1 MCGKKLYGLQIIT
14 MMVLVLWLGFVP
26 AIGQEAPGNR
36 VVVLDP
42 SLPSIDILIRQ
53 IRPGS
58 KIVYL
63 KKTSDPIASI
73 TKIIKQCA
81 PVGSLHI
88 FLEGRPGVFL
98 FAGLEVDVARIDKAE
113 SLLNE
118 WREYFSDDGDI
129 FLYGCEIGKG
139 DKGIEF
145 VRALAMATGLDIAA
159 SNNLTG
165 SDMHGGDWY
174 LEIKSGSIEN
184 PIVVDREANEKYP
197 AILRKA
203 PSQNQKK
210 EKESI

>member
-1 MCGKKLYGLQIIT
+1 MEGKKLYGIQLIAT
-14 MMVLVLWLGFVP
+14 VCLLLWLGRSP
-26 AIGQEAPGNR
+26 AVCQEAAGNR

-42 SLPSIDILIRQ
+42 SLPSIDILIKQ
-53 IRPGS
+53 IKPGS
-58 KIVYL
+58 KVVYL
-63 KKTSDPIASI
+63 RKTSDPIGSI

-98 FAGLEVDVARIDKAE
+98 FAGLEVDVDHVTKAE
-113 SLLNE
+113 RLLNE
-118 WREYFSDDGDI
+118 WREYFTEDGDI

-159 SNNLTG
+159 SDNLTG
-165 SDMHGGDWY
+165 SDGQGGDWY
-174 LEIKSGSIEN
+174 LEIQSGSIEN
-184 PIVVDREANEKYP
+184 QIVVDRDAPEKYP
-197 AILRKA
+197 AILRKV
-203 PSQNQKK
+203 PSQNHRK